1 MTLFIA
7 KAVVRI
13 CEAIIRDEKSILS
26 VSTLICNE
34 YDIDNVC
41 LSLPSIIGSTGVEGR
56 LPITLDEQE
65 LVKLTLSS
73 NTIKKTIKD
82 LGIDDECICNKQK

>member
-1 MTLFIA
+1 VQLY
-7 KAVVRI
+7 
-13 CEAIIRDEKSILS
+13 
-26 VSTLICNE
+26 TLIRNKN
-34 YDIDNVC
+34 DIDNVC
-41 LSLPSIIGSTGVEGR
+41 LSLPSIIGGNGVEGR

-82 LGIDDECICNKQK
+82 LGIDDEGMCSNK

>member
-1 MTLFIA
+1 M
-7 KAVVRI
+7 
-13 CEAIIRDEKSILS
+13 IRNEKSILP

-41 LSLPSIIGSTGVEGR
+41 LSLPSIIGSDGVEGR
-56 LPITLDEQE
+56 LPISLDEQE

-82 LGIDDECICNKQK
+82 LGIDDEEMCGDN